1 MKKITLLFLFFSF
14 IGFSQVINEVDA
26 DQSGTDSA
34 EFVEISWTP
43 NTALDGLVLVIFNG
57 SDDQSYA
64 AYDLDG
70 FSTDANGLFVLGN
83 TGVNNAQITLP
94 SNGLQNGPD
103 AVALYTAND
112 SDFPNDT
119 PLTTT
124 NLLSALV
131 YGTNDSDDTELLTG
145 LNETIQYNDT
155 ESESIQ
161 RQTDGSYL
169 IAVPTPGAPNTSQS
183 CDFTIENVETTC
195 DNITSGQDT
204 YTTSIQYSG
213 GGNDTFT
220 VTSTEGS
227 IDLSAGDP
235 TTDATGTI
243 TITGISEN
251 VDFTIN
257 ISNTGVCDEDIDI
270 FSPDC
275 EPTTDLPIYEA
286 FDYATNSDVTSV
298 SDWENFSGSGN
309 TVEVIQDNL
318 TYSGISA
325 STGNAINIEGGGD
338 DVEREFTTVST
349 GEVFASFMIKVN
361 DLSNLTNNTQ
371 GGYFVLL
378 GNFDA
383 RLWIRPVT
391 STTYDIAYT
400 NASSASVFTTTQFNT
415 GDVVFIVMNYNTD
428 NGELKAWINP
438 AETDL
443 GGTAPT
449 AILTDTDSSPGGI
462 GRFGLRQDS
471 TGETPLLTFD
481 ELRIGTTWD
490 EVTPTTLSNTSFA
503 ENNFKLY
510 PNPSKGEAINIS
522 SNNNSDFEV
531 SIFNMLGKEVL
542 TKNVKA
548 STKLNISNLQS
559 GVYLVKMTQ
568 GSQSSTKKL
577 IVQ

>member
-43 NTALDGLVLVIFNG
+43 NTALDGLVVVMFNG

-64 AYDLDG
+64 AYGLDG

-94 SNGLQNGPD
+94 SNGLQNGAD
-103 AVALYTAND
+103 AVALYTGSE

-119 PLTTT
+119 PVTTT

-169 IAVPTPGAPNTSQS
+169 VAVPTPGTPNTSQS
-183 CDFTIENVETTC
+183 CDFTIEDVATTC

-204 YTTSIQYSG
+204 YTTTIQFSG

-220 VTSTEGS
+220 VTSPEGT
-227 IDLSAGDP
+227 IDLSAGNP

-251 VDFTIN
+251 VDFTVN
-257 ISNTGVCDEDIDI
+257 ISNTGVCDEDIDV

-275 EPTTDLPIYEA
+275 EPTADLPIYEA
-286 FDYATNSDVTSV
+286 FDYAINPDVTSV

-309 TVEVIQDNL
+309 TIEVIQDNL

-400 NASSASVFTTTQFNT
+400 NASSATEFTTTQYNT

-449 AILTDTDSSPGGI
+449 ATLTDTDSSPGGI

-490 EVTPTTLSNTSFA
+490 EVTPTTLSNISF
-503 ENNFKLY
+503 ERNNFKLY
-510 PNPSKGEAINIS
+510 PNPSKGETINIS
-522 SNNNSDFEV
+522 SNKNTDFEV
-531 SIFNMLGKEVL
+531 TIFNMLGKEVL

-548 STKLNISNLQS
+548 STKLNVSNLQS
-559 GVYLVKMTQ
+559 GVYLVRMTQ
-568 GSQSSTKKL
+568 GNQSSTKKL
-577 IVQ
+577 IIQ